1 MAKPYLYERQS
12 EYWTSRQIEEFF
24 LDAGF
29 ELIRAGGLG
38 VGPRQLID
46 II

>member
-38 VGPRQLID
+38 SGRDNLLI
-46 II
+46 